1 MLAAWIRMVWVE
13 MEEETLGIEF
23 FTLTKSVLLGQAG
36 QVKTLHL
43 ILPGQLTMK
52 NSEKYQ
58 NMHKTKVQ
66 SPKYKKKES

>member
-13 MEEETLGIEF
+13 MVEETLGIEF

-43 ILPGQLTMK
+43 ILPGQLTM
-52 NSEKYQ
+52 
-58 NMHKTKVQ
+58 
-66 SPKYKKKES
+66 